1 MLPSKSGSFRAEPL
15 PLGASITRPVLTFKR
30 SSSAQIGK
38 PERPLQGEPTSVRDG
53 QRPDPP
59 WTGAPPQV
67 IHCVMYPRRE
77 FDLPIVSMDMVGT
90 AAGRVSL
97 AVVDACPVALNRS
110 LPPQYVTIMQ

>member
-1 MLPSKSGSFRAEPL
+1 
-15 PLGASITRPVLTFKR
+15 
-30 SSSAQIGK
+30 
-38 PERPLQGEPTSVRDG
+38 
-53 QRPDPP
+53 
-59 WTGAPPQV
+59 
-67 IHCVMYPRRE
+67 MYPRRE